1 MIVKPNIE
9 KEMNDF
15 QDKAADACDMHLMDL
30 RAHHYKG
37 TGELKITPSFH
48 TKRFVDQRNVG
59 LGGSSAGLCAEAS
72 SGH

>member
-9 KEMNDF
+9 KEMNEF
-15 QDKAADACDMHLMDL
+15 QDKAADACDLHLMDL
-30 RAHHYKG
+30 HANHYPR

-48 TKRFVDQRNVG
+48 TKRFTDKRSLG
-59 LGGSSAGLCAEAS
+59 LGGSPAGTCAEGT